1 MTFLVNNPHN
11 FPAEL
16 ADGFLAANR
25 RYVRK
30 VFGGAVRAT
39 ESTPGKV
46 AMIIGGGTGH
56 YPAFAGWV
64 GQGMADGVIL
74 RQHLLF
80 TVGSTGPQR
89 RQGRV

>member
-1 MTFLVNNPHN
+1 MTFLVNNPHS

-64 GQGMADGVIL
+64 GQGMADGVI
-74 RQHLLF
+74 F
-80 TVGSTGPQR
+80 GNIFS
-89 RQGRV
+89 